1 MTTIDDQLTRLGEK
15 LKATRETET
24 SHRAAAWQRIQTE
37 APELAELMREVARVF
52 GRPASVRI
60 KIDGERVL

>member
-1 MTTIDDQLTRLGEK
+1 MRQPEPHPPTID
-15 LKATRETET
+15 
-24 SHRAAAWQRIQTE
+24 RAAAWQRIQTE

-52 GRPASVRI
+52 GRPASVSI